1 MYDMN
6 FKNFLKS
13 GNFRATR
20 RILRSTSAG
29 SPLIGS
35 LLGGVLGV
43 AVSAVVNEAVE
54 TYVRTEADEQAENSE
69 KARINSEYR
78 RRIERLPAQCLY
90 CGAPTCGK
98 MYCEYCESKMI

>member
-1 MYDMN
+1 MDDMY
-6 FKNFLKS
+6 FKNFMKN
-13 GNFRATR
+13 GNFRAAR
-20 RILRSTSAG
+20 RMLRSTSAG

-35 LLGGVLGV
+35 ILGGVIGT

-54 TYVRTEADEQAENSE
+54 TYVRTGENERAAQTE
-69 KARINSEYR
+69 KARINAEYR
-78 RRIERLPAQCLY
+78 RRMQQLPAQCPY